1 MNSPYIKKV
10 LKLDENKNISE
21 LYFNGVFSSAS
32 LFPIIISFTYVCT
45 KSQTLN
51 RRCFNKMADILLRE
65 CTTHLLRLL
74 KIIYC
79 SHWLQNVYM
88 CLNIYALLLMFHKE
102 IEFNVSE
109 NHRADEAIKLPLS
122 LRIPVCIPLTTQ
134 MKIRSKSYND
144 KGPEQTHLNFNLI
157 DNAIR
162 TNHFKASCC
171 FLH

>member
-1 MNSPYIKKV
+1 
-10 LKLDENKNISE
+10 
-21 LYFNGVFSSAS
+21 
-32 LFPIIISFTYVCT
+32 
-45 KSQTLN
+45 
-51 RRCFNKMADILLRE
+51 
-65 CTTHLLRLL
+65 
-74 KIIYC
+74 
-79 SHWLQNVYM
+79 
-88 CLNIYALLLMFHKE
+88 MFHKE
-102 IEFNVSE
+102 IEFYVSE

-171 FLH
+171 FFLH